1 MTNSRVQAPRLK
13 AGTYLYR
20 QNHVANGYL
29 IGNSRA
35 QVAINSG
42 DAPALYAALAQGADR
57 NEICA
62 NLSISHEDFG
72 DLLSELS
79 ACELLQTENSAIQVS
94 QRFISQIAER
104 AEKFGDRS
112 KDAALSQ
119 IASEYPGQRVVVVT
133 HNGTIK
139 SAAKVV
145 VGAPSESIFHI
156 DISPCSITTVSV
168 WPSDGL
174 RALRTLNE
182 QAHLR

>member
-1 MTNSRVQAPRLK
+1 MECSFGIWDGMSIDEVKERYPADYNSWVCSTSFAPPEGESYDSVALRV
-13 AGTYLYR
+13 
-20 QNHVANGYL
+20 
-29 IGNSRA
+29 
-35 QVAINSG
+35 
-42 DAPALYAALAQGADR
+42 
-57 NEICA
+57 
-62 NLSISHEDFG
+62 
-72 DLLSELS
+72 
-79 ACELLQTENSAIQVS
+79 
-94 QRFISQIAER
+94 
-104 AEKFGDRS
+104 
-112 KDAALSQ
+112 DAALSQ

-145 VGAPSESIFHI
+145 VGAPEESIFHL